1 MSQTNIDFMMNEES
15 KDFLQCPF
23 CGRRDELV
31 ITHIYDGE
39 NYVQCSRCR
48 TGEIPRLVWNH
59 RAESNPF
66 SERVWLEE
74 ELKEKEFLLSQA
86 PEGDNIKWLEKRV
99 RLLKARLKEFD
110 KEDGDGK
117 VYNK

>member
-1 MSQTNIDFMMNEES
+1 MSDGLS
-15 KDFLQCPF
+15 DLKPCPF
-23 CGRRDELV
+23 CGRMDELV
-31 ITHIYDGE
+31 ITHIFDDEDYI
-39 NYVQCSRCR
+39 QCSRCS
-48 TGEIPRLVWNH
+48 TGEVHRLVWNH

-74 ELKEKEFLLSQA
+74 ELKEKEFLVMNSPDDA
-86 PEGDNIKWLEKRV
+86 GDEWMKKRI

>member
-1 MSQTNIDFMMNEES
+1 MMNEES

-31 ITHIYDGE
+31 ITHIYDNE
-39 NYVQCSRCR
+39 DYIQCSRCR
-48 TGEIPRLVWNH
+48 TGEVHRLVWNH

-74 ELKEKEFLLSQA
+74 ELNEKEFLVMNS
-86 PEGDNIKWLEKRV
+86 PDDVGDEWMKKRI

-110 KEDGDGK
+110 KEAGDGK